1 MIYLDLPPQ
10 TQQVIEQIAQK
21 NGQSIQDFITIS
33 AYEKALQALVEPTE
47 PTEQIIQKKGET
59 LLDFIY
65 QFPKSQL
72 TRSGLDIKKELRN
85 EWD

>member
-33 AYEKALQALVEPTE
+33 AYEKALQALVKP
-47 PTEQIIQKKGET
+47 KDDM
-59 LLDFIY
+59 LLIDFINTL
-65 QFPKSQL
+65 PNR
-72 TRSGLDIKKELRN
+72 TNIGDGLSIQKELRN
-85 EWD
+85 EWG

>member
-33 AYEKALQALVEPTE
+33 AYEKALQALVEP
-47 PTEQIIQKKGET
+47 KDDM
-59 LLDFIY
+59 LLIDFINTL
-65 QFPKSQL
+65 PNR
-72 TRSGLDIKKELRN
+72 TNIGDGLSIQKELRN
-85 EWD
+85 EWG